1 MIRPAVEGDL
11 SELMA
16 MILELAEFEN
26 LSDQVE
32 CTEED
37 LQRVLFG
44 PDAFVKDV
52 VVEADDGSIAGH
64 ALYYRS
70 FSTFLGQPGIWLED
84 IYVRPDHRRQGH
96 AGELMSFLR
105 EQSSGR
111 LEWEVL
117 DWNLGAVNFYQGLGA
132 RPMGGWTR
140 YRWLLQP

>member
-11 SELMA
+11 GELMA

-37 LQRVLFG
+37 LARVLFG

-52 VVEADDGSIAGH
+52 VVEAEDGSIAGH
-64 ALYYRS
+64 AMYYRS
-70 FSTFLGQPGIWLED
+70 FSTFLGRPGIWLED

-96 AGELMSFLR
+96 AAELMAFLR
-105 EQSSGR
+105 GQSDGR